1 MPCRERIV
9 VAEAVARADHPVR
22 VAEVVLEQRAV
33 GVVVDQVL
41 VDVDDMVRA
50 QQIAHLLVVASVVQP
65 HLGTIAER
73 QAAIDLRRE
82 KRAQGRVPA
91 PLDPVLQRI
100 DRMPARHPVLA
111 DQLVPVDLRIVRVVG
126 EPRRLGRPVARI
138 TRKVAVVVRHRR
150 PGVVPPQRAVPV
162 LPRGGAQRQVQR
174 RRRRKRPLPRRH
186 GQRKRLAADPRIANP
201 AALETPR
208 RVIEPVA
215 GEREGLLR
223 GRQAHPLHR
232 NGHDAEQRQRIASVE
247 GARKTEARRHGI
259 REDPLDVQVAARPEV
274 GTRRKAPAPGKAHRA
289 RNPRAEAIIAV
300 GETHRDQVRLQRLPV
315 RKAEKGPA
323 ARTRKHARARLETR
337 VAVLLGAEQAQ
348 KREVTVGEA
357 DARKGVALGGVV
369 QTPAAE
375 RDRRQRKIRI
385 TAVEILGALN
395 RPVEERRVGGQQ
407 RTTLLTLRIRVVV
420 FIVGTGLGRGRE
432 DRQRVDTH
440 GRQQAEEN
448 PGDMP
453 KGLLHRL
460 DCRSRSPGPALSRLL
475 A

>member
-1 MPCRERIV
+1 
-9 VAEAVARADHPVR
+9 
-22 VAEVVLEQRAV
+22 
-33 GVVVDQVL
+33 
-41 VDVDDMVRA
+41 MVRT
-50 QQIAHLLVVASVVQP
+50 QQVAHLLVVASVVQP

-100 DRMPARHPVLA
+100 DRMSARHPVLA
-111 DQLVPVDLRIVRVVG
+111 DQFVPVDLRIVRVVG

-138 TRKVAVVVRHRR
+138 TRKITVVVRHRR

-162 LPRGGAQRQVQR
+162 FPCGGAQRQVQR

-186 GQRKRLAADPRIANP
+186 GQREHLATDPRIANP
-201 AALETPR
+201 AVLETPR

-232 NGHDAEQRQRIASVE
+232 NGHDAEQRQRIAPVE
-247 GARKTEARRHGI
+247 GARKAEARRHGI

-289 RNPRAEAIIAV
+289 RNPRAEAIVAV

-323 ARTRKHARARLETR
+323 ARARNGARGRSETR
-337 VAVLLGAEQAQ
+337 AAVLLGAEQAQ
-348 KREVTVGEA
+348 KREIAVGKV
-357 DARKGVALGGVV
+357 DAREGVAFGGVV
-369 QTPAAE
+369 QAPAAE
-375 RDRRQRKIRI
+375 CHRWQREIR
-385 TAVEILGALN
+385 TAAVEIPGMLH
-395 RPVEERRVGGQQ
+395 RPVEERRVGGQE
-407 RTTLLTLRIRVVV
+407 RAPLLPLRIRVVV
-420 FIVGTGLGRGRE
+420 FIVGIRLGRGRE
-432 DRQRVDTH
+432 DRQRVETR

-460 DCRSRSPGPALSRLL
+460 DCRSRRPFPALSGLL

>member
-41 VDVDDMVRA
+41 VDVDDMVRT
-50 QQIAHLLVVASVVQP
+50 QQVAHLLVVASVVQP

-138 TRKVAVVVRHRR
+138 TRKITVVVRHRR

-186 GQRKRLAADPRIANP
+186 GQRKRLAADPRIAHP
-201 AALETPR
+201 AVLETPR

-232 NGHDAEQRQRIASVE
+232 NGHDAEQRQRIAPVE
-247 GARKTEARRHGI
+247 GARKAEARRHGI

-289 RNPRAEAIIAV
+289 RNPRAEAIVAV

-315 RKAEKGPA
+315 RKAEKAPA
-323 ARTRKHARARLETR
+323 ARARNGARGRLKPRKAALFGT
-337 VAVLLGAEQAQ
+337 EQAQ

-420 FIVGTGLGRGRE
+420 FIVGIRLGRDRA

-440 GRQQAEEN
+440 GHQQAEKN
-448 PGDMP
+448 PGDIP
-453 KGLLHRL
+453 KGVLHRL
-460 DCRSRSPGPALSRLL
+460 DSRSRRPFPALSGLL